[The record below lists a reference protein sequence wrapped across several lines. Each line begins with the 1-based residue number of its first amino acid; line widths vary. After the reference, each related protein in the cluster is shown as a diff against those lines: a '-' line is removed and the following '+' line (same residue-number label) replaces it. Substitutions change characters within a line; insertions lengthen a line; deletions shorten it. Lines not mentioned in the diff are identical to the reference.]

1 MVFGPSVMV
10 VASAT
15 RGVHSGCCTLVL
27 RSGSTCGDLVACRT
41 SEQQAGF
48 VNEEPPPDT
57 EHNRSFRT
65 HNGYLAAFR
74 YLAFEGRRYGEH
86 DYQLAKLA
94 DRSHNVYADQI
105 KPVKIAVDRKTIC
118 GCLYRAWGT
127 ETILCTTA
135 ALSPDADL
143 LRLALAW
150 GAVQTYYACYA
161 AAQALLVAE
170 GRPRS
175 EQHNTTQNQVVD
187 LWACRGFSLAP
198 WSLAVTEPGGRLACT
213 AGFLNGPDRP
223 LDLSLHPWGH
233 LERGQEWD
241 RAAKA
246 LYTTRE
252 DRIADAFRQARERKK
267 KERVRAWRQ
276 AEETRLTAG
285 RRPRKAPE
293 IALPRLTAAEK
304 ESARSRVRAFT
315 MLDYLY
321 RLRIKANY
329 IDDELFSQ
337 GPENDSEAETFATR
351 MQDIVAAT
359 LLVHEL
365 RLGKLLGPRWVLTQ
379 ADMWLDRN
387 AAISARYGLAARRK
401 LLADA

>member
-1 MVFGPSVMV
+1 MTLFTALTASIYAVIRLR
-10 VASAT
+10 SAT
-15 RGVHSGCCTLVL
+15 TDGMLAFMTE
-27 RSGSTCGDLVACRT
+27 DLHT
-41 SEQQAGF
+41 
-48 VNEEPPPDT
+48 DT

-74 YLAFEGRRYGEH
+74 YLAFDGRRFGTL
-86 DYQLAKLA
+86 DYHLGKLA
-94 DRSHNVYADQI
+94 DRSLGVYGDQI
-105 KPVKIAVDRKTIC
+105 KPVKVAVDREAVC

-135 ALSPDADL
+135 ELSPDADL

-150 GAVQTYYACYA
+150 GAVQAYYACYG

-170 GRPRS
+170 GKPRS

-187 LWACRGFSLAP
+187 LWACRRFSLAP
-198 WSLAVTEPGGRLACT
+198 WSLAATEPGARLACP

-223 LDLSLHPWGH
+223 LDLSLHSWTI

-252 DRIADAFRQARERKK
+252 DRIAEAIRHARERKR
-267 KERVRAWRQ
+267 KERIRAWRQ
-276 AEETRLTAG
+276 EEEIRLAAG
-285 RRPRKAPE
+285 KRPRNTSTTS
-293 IALPRLTAAEK
+293 LPRLTSEEK
-304 ESARSRVRAFT
+304 VSVRSQVRAFT

-321 RLRIKANY
+321 RLRVKANY

-337 GPENDSEAETFATR
+337 GPEKDSDAEEFTTR
-351 MQDIVAAT
+351 MQHIVAAT

-365 RLGKLLGPRWVLTQ
+365 RLGKLLGPRWVLDQ
-379 ADMWLDRN
+379 ADMWLQRN
-387 AAISARYGLAARRK
+387 AARSAAHGLAARRK
-401 LLADA
+401 LLANA

>member
-1 MVFGPSVMV
+1 MSGRP
-10 VASAT
+10 T
-15 RGVHSGCCTLVL
+15 R
-27 RSGSTCGDLVACRT
+27 
-41 SEQQAGF
+41 F
-48 VNEEPPPDT
+48 VSKNIRLDT

-86 DYQLAKLA
+86 DYQLSKLA
-94 DRSHNVYADQI
+94 QKSLNAYSDQI
-105 KPVKIAVDRKTIC
+105 KPVKVAVDRAAVSR
-118 GCLYRAWGT
+118 CLHRAWGT

-135 ALSPDADL
+135 KLSSDADL

-150 GAVQTYYACYA
+150 GAVQTYYACYGV
-161 AAQALLVAE
+161 AQAVLVAE
-170 GRPRS
+170 GKARS

-187 LWACRGFSLAP
+187 LWACHGFKLAP
-198 WSLAVTEPGGRLACT
+198 WSLAVTEPGARMACP
-213 AGFLNGPDRP
+213 AGFLNGPGRP
-223 LDLSLHPWGH
+223 LDLSIHPWAIM
-233 LERGQEWD
+233 ERGQEWD

-252 DRIADAFRQARERKK
+252 VRVDGAIRQAREGKK
-267 KERVRAWRQ
+267 KDRIRAWRQ
-276 AEETRLTAG
+276 EEDVRLAAGKRTRKVPST
-285 RRPRKAPE
+285 
-293 IALPRLTAAEK
+293 ALPRLTPTEK
-304 ESARSRVRAFT
+304 VSARSRVRPFT

-337 GPENDSEAETFATR
+337 GPDNDSEAYLFSTR

-365 RLGKLLGPRWVLTQ
+365 WLGKLLGPRWVLKQ
-379 ADMWLDRN
+379 ADMWLGRN
-387 AAISARYGLAARRK
+387 AAISAAHGVALRRK
-401 LLADA
+401 LLANA

>member
-1 MVFGPSVMV
+1 M
-10 VASAT
+10 T
-15 RGVHSGCCTLVL
+15 EEL
-27 RSGSTCGDLVACRT
+27 RA
-41 SEQQAGF
+41 
-48 VNEEPPPDT
+48 DT

-74 YLAFEGRRYGEH
+74 YLAFDGRRFGTLDYHLGE
-86 DYQLAKLA
+86 LA
-94 DRSHNVYADQI
+94 DRSLRVIGNQI
-105 KPVKIAVDRKTIC
+105 KPVKIDVDKEAVC

-135 ALSPDADL
+135 ELSPDADL

-150 GAVQTYYACYA
+150 GAVQAYYACYG
-161 AAQALLVAE
+161 AAQAVLVAE
-170 GRPRS
+170 GKPRS

-187 LWACRGFSLAP
+187 LWACRRFSLAP
-198 WSLAVTEPGGRLACT
+198 WSLAATEPGARLACPD
-213 AGFLNGPDRP
+213 GFLNGPDRP
-223 LDLSLHPWGH
+223 LDLSLHSWAI

-252 DRIADAFRQARERKK
+252 DRVTEVIRQARERKR
-267 KERVRAWRQ
+267 KERSRAWRQ
-276 AEETRLTAG
+276 EEEIRLSAG
-285 RRPRKAPE
+285 KRPRITPANSLPYLTPEEKA
-293 IALPRLTAAEK
+293 
-304 ESARSRVRAFT
+304 SARSQVRAFT

-337 GPENDSEAETFATR
+337 GPEKDSDAEDFTTR
-351 MQDIVAAT
+351 MQSIVAAT

-365 RLGKLLGPRWVLTQ
+365 RLGKLLGPRWVLAQ
-379 ADMWLDRN
+379 ADLWLQKNVRS
-387 AAISARYGLAARRK
+387 AAHGLAARRT
-401 LLADA
+401 LLANA